1 MSETFGDAYRKLNE
15 IKKQLSAKGFT
26 QFKGIGGWYPISSLD
41 QPERDA
47 SYQIT
52 SNRLI
57 VTRAN
62 GLTLEF
68 EVKA

>member
-26 QFKGIGGWYPISSLD
+26 QFKGIGGWYAISTLD

-52 SNRLI
+52 SDRLI
-57 VTRAN
+57 IKRAN

-68 EVKA
+68 QVN

>member
-15 IKKQLSAKGFT
+15 VKKQLSAKGFMK
-26 QFKGIGGWYPISSLD
+26 FKGIGGWYPLSVMD
-41 QPERDA
+41 QPERGA

-52 SNRLI
+52 GNQLI

-68 EVKA
+68 EVK